1 MQILAYELYIFGC
14 GRLCQTSL
22 VNGDT
27 FGSAEGSDPVETMH
41 ILCMYDGAGHF
52 SQD

>member
-1 MQILAYELYIFGC
+1 MSYTYSAAEGSAK
-14 GRLCQTSL
+14 RTL

-27 FGSAEGSDPVETMH
+27 SGSAEGSDPVETMH
-41 ILCMYDGAGHF
+41 ILCIYDGAGHF